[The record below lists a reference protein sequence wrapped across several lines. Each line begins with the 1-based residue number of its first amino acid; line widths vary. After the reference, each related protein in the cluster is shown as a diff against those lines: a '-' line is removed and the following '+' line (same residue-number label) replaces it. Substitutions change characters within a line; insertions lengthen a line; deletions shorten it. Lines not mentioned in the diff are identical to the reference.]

1 MASKSNNNSFILNKR
16 LHKISEF
23 YIVLIQTLID

>member
-1 MASKSNNNSFILNKR
+1 MASKNNNSFILNKR